1 MTGFF
6 HTFFVLL
13 YRLLISFSALGGDAK
28 AKKWIKGRKNWKTS
42 LSALFRDNSN
52 PVVWIHVAS
61 VGEFEQGLPVL
72 EQLQKRLPTHR
83 FLITFFSP
91 SGYEQKAKYIK
102 NADVMYLPLDTPW
115 NARFFLDAVQPSI
128 ALFVKYEFWY
138 NHLAECKKRKIPTLL
153 FSAKFIPQQWF
164 FKPVLRPFARKYLE
178 TFFTIGV
185 QDDFSMVLLEDLGIK
200 RVFVAFDTRYDRVM
214 LIKENNVY
222 LPILD
227 HFRQGKKRI
236 LVAGST
242 YAADEAILKKMWDLE
257 LLDGMVIVPHDV
269 NPERID
275 QIANLFEG
283 QHLKAT
289 EIGENPELASKTKI
303 LILDLYGMLSKA
315 YRFGTLSYVGGGFNR
330 GIHNVLEAAV
340 YGKPV
345 IFGPKHARF
354 VEAERLI
361 EAGGAISID
370 SAEDFMEWLIDVAE
384 HDDTFMKMGHQ
395 ASMHIQLHTGG
406 TQRVLLEISKILAIT

>member
-1 MTGFF
+1 MTAFF
-6 HTFFVLL
+6 HTVFVLI
-13 YRLLISFSALGGDAK
+13 YRLLISISSLGGNVK
-28 AKKWIKGRKNWKTS
+28 AKKWIDGRKNWKSSLTS
-42 LSALFRDNSN
+42 LYRENST
-52 PVVWIHVAS
+52 PVIWMHVAS

-72 EQLQKRLPTHR
+72 EQLQKRLPAHR

-102 NADVMYLPLDTPW
+102 RADVTYLPLDTPW
-115 NARFFLDAVQPSI
+115 NAQTFLDIVQPSM

-153 FSAKFIPQQWF
+153 FSAKFIPEQWF
-164 FKPVLRPFARKYLE
+164 FKSLLRPFAQKYLD

-185 QDDFSMVLLEDLGIK
+185 QDDFSMVLLEDLGLK

-242 YAADEAILKKMWDLE
+242 YAADETLLKKIWDLE
-257 LLDGMVIVPHDV
+257 LLDGMVIVPHEV
-269 NPERID
+269 NPERIEH
-275 QIANLFEG
+275 IESIFEG
-283 QHLKAT
+283 QVLRSSGLVEQA
-289 EIGENPELASKTKI
+289 EAASKTKI
-303 LILDLYGMLSKA
+303 LVIDQYGMLSKA

-345 IFGPKHARF
+345 VFGPKHSRF

-370 SAEDFMEWLIDVAE
+370 SAEDFMEWMIDKAE
-384 HDDTFMKMGHQ
+384 HDDQLTKMGHQ

-406 TQRVLLEISKILAIT
+406 TQRVLLEISKILAIS

>member
-1 MTGFF
+1 MTAFF
-6 HTFFVLL
+6 HTVFVLI
-13 YRLLISFSALGGDAK
+13 YRLLISISSLGGNVK
-28 AKKWIKGRKNWKTS
+28 AKKWIDGRKNWKSSLTS
-42 LSALFRDNSN
+42 LYRENST
-52 PVVWIHVAS
+52 PVIWMHVAS

-72 EQLQKRLPTHR
+72 EQLQKRLPAHR

-102 NADVMYLPLDTPW
+102 RADVTYLPLDTPW
-115 NARFFLDAVQPSI
+115 NAQTFLDIVQPSM

-153 FSAKFIPQQWF
+153 FSAKFIPEQWF
-164 FKPVLRPFARKYLE
+164 FKPLLRPFAQKYLD

-185 QDDFSMVLLEDLGIK
+185 QDDFSMVLLEDLGLK

-242 YAADEAILKKMWDLE
+242 YAADETLLKKIWDLE
-257 LLDGMVIVPHDV
+257 LLDGMVIVPHEV
-269 NPERID
+269 NPERIEH
-275 QIANLFEG
+275 IESIFEG
-283 QHLKAT
+283 QVLRSSGLVEQA
-289 EIGENPELASKTKI
+289 EAASKTKI
-303 LILDLYGMLSKA
+303 LVIDQYGMLSKA

-345 IFGPKHARF
+345 VFGPKHSRF

-370 SAEDFMEWLIDVAE
+370 SAEDFMEWMIDKAE
-384 HDDTFMKMGHQ
+384 HDDQLTKMGHQ

-406 TQRVLLEISKILAIT
+406 TQRVLLEISKILAIS

>member
-1 MTGFF
+1 MTAFF
-6 HTFFVLL
+6 HTVFVLI
-13 YRLLISFSALGGDAK
+13 YRLLISISSLGGNVK
-28 AKKWIKGRKNWKTS
+28 AKKWIDGRKNWKSSLTS
-42 LSALFRDNSN
+42 LYRENST
-52 PVVWIHVAS
+52 PVIWMHVAS

-72 EQLQKRLPTHR
+72 EQLQKRLPAHR

-91 SGYEQKAKYIK
+91 SGYEQKAKFIK
-102 NADVMYLPLDTPW
+102 RADVTYLPLDTPW
-115 NARFFLDAVQPSI
+115 NAQTFLDIVQPSM

-153 FSAKFIPQQWF
+153 FSAKFIPEQWF
-164 FKPVLRPFARKYLE
+164 FKPLLRPFAQKYLD

-185 QDDFSMVLLEDLGIK
+185 QDDFSMVLLEDLGLK

-242 YAADEAILKKMWDLE
+242 YAADETLLKKIWDLE
-257 LLDGMVIVPHDV
+257 LLDGMVIVPHEV
-269 NPERID
+269 NPERIEH
-275 QIANLFEG
+275 IESIFEG
-283 QHLKAT
+283 QVLRSSGLVEQA
-289 EIGENPELASKTKI
+289 EAASKTKI
-303 LILDLYGMLSKA
+303 LVIDQYGMLSKA

-345 IFGPKHARF
+345 VFGPKHSRF

-370 SAEDFMEWLIDVAE
+370 SAEDFMEWMIDKAE
-384 HDDTFMKMGHQ
+384 HDDQLTKMGHQ

-406 TQRVLLEISKILAIT
+406 TQRVLLEISKILAIS

>member
-1 MTGFF
+1 MTAFF
-6 HTFFVLL
+6 HTVFVLI
-13 YRLLISFSALGGDAK
+13 YRLLISISSLGGNVK
-28 AKKWIKGRKNWKTS
+28 AKKWIDGRKNWKSSLTS
-42 LSALFRDNSN
+42 LYRENST
-52 PVVWIHVAS
+52 PVIWMHVAS

-72 EQLQKRLPTHR
+72 EQLQKRLPAHR

-91 SGYEQKAKYIK
+91 SGYEQKAKFIK
-102 NADVMYLPLDTPW
+102 RADVTYLPLDTPW
-115 NARFFLDAVQPSI
+115 NAQTFLDIVQPSM

-153 FSAKFIPQQWF
+153 FSAKFIPEQWF
-164 FKPVLRPFARKYLE
+164 FKPLLRPFAQKYLD

-185 QDDFSMVLLEDLGIK
+185 QDDFSMVLLEDLGLK

-227 HFRQGKKRI
+227 HFRQGKKRV

-242 YAADEAILKKMWDLE
+242 YAADEEILKKIWDLE
-257 LLDGMVIVPHDV
+257 LLDGLVIVPHEI
-269 NPERID
+269 NPTRMEQLEKIFDGQFQKASDLGENTSLAAEAKILVID
-275 QIANLFEG
+275 Q
-283 QHLKAT
+283 
-289 EIGENPELASKTKI
+289 
-303 LILDLYGMLSKA
+303 YGLLSKA
-315 YRFGTLSYVGGGFNR
+315 YRFGNISYVGGGFNR

-345 IFGPKHARF
+345 VFGPKHSRF

-370 SAEDFMEWLIDVAE
+370 SAEDFMEWMIDKAE
-384 HDDTFMKMGHQ
+384 HDDQLTKMGHQ

-406 TQRVLLEISKILAIT
+406 TQRVLLEISKILAIS